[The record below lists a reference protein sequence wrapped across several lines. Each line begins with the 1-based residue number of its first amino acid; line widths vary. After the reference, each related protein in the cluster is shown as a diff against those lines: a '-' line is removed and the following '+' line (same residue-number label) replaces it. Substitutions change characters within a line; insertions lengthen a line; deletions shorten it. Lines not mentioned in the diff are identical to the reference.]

1 MKINIKFF
9 IFTIFII
16 NIISC
21 TYASEK
27 KIKFCNF
34 TTHCPQ
40 AGKEFSVEISFNRV
54 PNTISDGELIKYSD
68 SQIRLSSS
76 PTISNDKKSVTY
88 KFVPELLGKY
98 YLQFNK
104 NLRCP
109 DEITVKQNI
118 GLDKLTGIVFINE
131 KTMNEKFELDIN
143 MKFNQSFVY
152 GEDISNIQ
160 LEQKSEN
167 NEKSKVIIKAT
178 SCLMKNENKD
188 LSCHFIFENGLE
200 YKTKTKNLNV
210 LYNNRCNE
218 PLSLG
223 YVSIMKPYKKE
234 NNLLTT
240 YLENLKLYLIGKYK
254 KDRQTLITFLYDS
267 TMKAQKIFIEEYI
280 SNLANIYTEFIFTMI
295 DWKEGDF
302 IANHFGISDNG
313 YIHITI
319 IDFSNDNE
327 YAGEVRS
334 GEDLTEILDRL
345 KQYTIR
351 WTSQSLMQRIF
362 THFRIKIN
370 ADEESR
376 FNWYFGIFGFIFIIG
391 LRCFLFARKM
401 ARDQANFQVNPNP
414 KKEN

>member
-1 MKINIKFF
+1 MSFKKFIFF
-9 IFTIFII
+9 IFFIKL
-16 NIISC
+16 IIC
-21 TYASEK
+21 NYNSEK
-27 KIKFCNF
+27 KIKLCNF

-40 AGKEFSVEISFNRV
+40 AGKEFSVDISFNKI
-54 PNTISDGELIKYSD
+54 PNTISDGELVKYSN
-68 SQIRLSSS
+68 SEIRLKSS
-76 PTISNDKKSVTY
+76 PIISNDKKSVKY

-118 GLDKLTGIVFINE
+118 GLDKLTGIVFIHE
-131 KTMNEKFELDIN
+131 KTMYEKFEIDIN

-152 GEDISNIQ
+152 GEDINNIQ
-160 LEQKSEN
+160 IEQKSDN
-167 NEKSKVIIKAT
+167 NEKSDVILKAS
-178 SCLMKNENKD
+178 SCIMKNENKD

-210 LYNNRCNE
+210 IYYNRCNE
-218 PLSLG
+218 AISLG
-223 YVSIMKPYKKE
+223 YVTIMKANKKE
-234 NNLLTT
+234 NDLSTT
-240 YLENLKLYLIGKYK
+240 YLQNLKIYLMGKYK
-254 KDRQTLITFLYDS
+254 NDKKTLITFLYDS
-267 TMKAQKIFIEEYI
+267 TMKSQKIFVEDYI
-280 SNLANIYTEFIFTMI
+280 ASLANVYPNFVFTMM

-302 IANHFGISDNG
+302 IASHFDVKDNG

-319 IDFSNDNE
+319 VDFSNDNE
-327 YAGEVRS
+327 FAGEVRS
-334 GEDLTEILDRL
+334 GEELSEILDRL
-345 KQYTIR
+345 DKYTLR
-351 WTSQSLMQRIF
+351 WTSQSLMQKIF

-370 ADEESR
+370 ADEESK
-376 FNWYFGIFGFIFIIG
+376 FNWYFGVFGFIFIIG

>member
-1 MKINIKFF
+1 MSFKKFIFF
-9 IFTIFII
+9 IFFIKLI
-16 NIISC
+16 LCN
-21 TYASEK
+21 YNSEK
-27 KIKFCNF
+27 KIKLCNF

-40 AGKEFSVEISFNRV
+40 AGKEFSVDISFNKI
-54 PNTISDGELIKYSD
+54 PNTISDGELVKYSN
-68 SQIRLSSS
+68 SEIRLKSS
-76 PTISNDKKSVTY
+76 PIISNDKKSVKY

-131 KTMNEKFELDIN
+131 KTMYEKFELDIN
-143 MKFNQSFVY
+143 MKYNQSFVY
-152 GEDISNIQ
+152 GEDINNIQ
-160 LEQKSEN
+160 IEQKSDN
-167 NEKSKVIIKAT
+167 NEKSDVILKAS
-178 SCLMKNENKD
+178 SCIMKNENKD

-210 LYNNRCNE
+210 IYYNRCNE
-218 PLSLG
+218 AISLG
-223 YVSIMKPYKKE
+223 YVTIMKAIKKE
-234 NNLLTT
+234 NDLLTT
-240 YLENLKLYLIGKYK
+240 YLQNLKIYLMGKYK
-254 KDRQTLITFLYDS
+254 NDKKTLITFLYDS
-267 TMKAQKIFIEEYI
+267 TMKSQKIFVEDYI
-280 SNLANIYTEFIFTMI
+280 ASLANAYPNFVFTMM

-302 IANHFGISDNG
+302 IASHFDVKDNG

-319 IDFSNDNE
+319 VDFSNDNE
-327 YAGEVRS
+327 FAGEVRS
-334 GEDLTEILDRL
+334 GEELSEILDRL
-345 KQYTIR
+345 DKYTLR
-351 WTSQSLMQRIF
+351 WTSQSLMQKIF

-370 ADEESR
+370 ADEESK
-376 FNWYFGIFGFIFIIG
+376 FNWYFGVFGFIFIIG